1 MYEQRIRQPVCA
13 LKRAFAVCMR
23 IKVTQRR
30 RRDPAVTIPEQARG
44 SGEQNR
50 KEMVMG
56 AMPMQ
61 APRGG
66 TTGGRGDVLHL
77 KAKEGDSAR

>member
-56 AMPMQ
+56 AGKQ
-61 APRGG
+61 CRCK
-66 TTGGRGDVLHL
+66 HL
-77 KAKEGDSAR
+77 EEAQQEGMVMCSI